1 MVKSK
6 KTTGLIMACTAALA
20 WSTFGT
26 FSTLLSGYGLSE
38 GTISLISPLFLL
50 VGFTIVA
57 IISSGI
63 GSMKIPRKALVFLF
77 LDGGCSALYNYAC
90 VQAYAN
96 LPIGI
101 VSTVIYCNL
110 FALIF
115 ICRIVF
121 KDPITRQKL
130 LAVGMALIGVMMVVN
145 VFGAGSEG
153 SITAKG
159 LIWAF
164 LAMLAWAGLM
174 TNEKLVMDRGGDP
187 NAVCAYEGLFS
198 VIIIGIASS
207 PVAVAHNLSD
217 VFISSGGMVLLPIL
231 GFGLISTMTAYFFYM
246 HAFDRVVPTYV
257 QICYTL
263 DPAVSCLLGLIVFGQ
278 VLAPIQIVGIIVV
291 LVTVIWLQIYEN
303 KRESQIAKAKA
314 AE

>member
-6 KTTGLIMACTAALA
+6 KNTGLIMACTAALA

-174 TNEKLVMDRGGDP
+174 TNENWSWTEAAIPMPYALTRD
-187 NAVCAYEGLFS
+187 YS
-198 VIIIGIASS
+198 QSSSSASQAPLWRWRTIS
-207 PVAVAHNLSD
+207 AMFLSAVAAWYFCRFSAS
-217 VFISSGGMVLLPIL
+217 VSS
-231 GFGLISTMTAYFFYM
+231 A
-246 HAFDRVVPTYV
+246 
-257 QICYTL
+257 Q
-263 DPAVSCLLGLIVFGQ
+263 
-278 VLAPIQIVGIIVV
+278 
-291 LVTVIWLQIYEN
+291 
-303 KRESQIAKAKA
+303 
-314 AE
+314 

>member
-164 LAMLAWAGLM
+164 LAMLAWARIDDQRKIGHGQRRRSQCRMRLRGIILSHHHRHR
-174 TNEKLVMDRGGDP
+174 KLPCGGGAQSQRCFYQQWRHGTFADSR
-187 NAVCAYEGLFS
+187 LRS
-198 VIIIGIASS
+198 HQ
-207 PVAVAHNLSD
+207 HNDCLLLLHAR
-217 VFISSGGMVLLPIL
+217 FGSGGPHLCTDLLHFGSCSVMFAWSHSFWP
-231 GFGLISTMTAYFFYM
+231 GFSAHSNCRDYRCPGNRY
-246 HAFDRVVPTYV
+246 
-257 QICYTL
+257 
-263 DPAVSCLLGLIVFGQ
+263 
-278 VLAPIQIVGIIVV
+278 LAAN
-291 LVTVIWLQIYEN
+291 L
-303 KRESQIAKAKA
+303 
-314 AE
+314 